1 MRKQISGIFAMA
13 GLMLGLTVTPAFS
26 QASSNKEMS
35 RKRMSGN
42 MSHKDDMAMMDKVS
56 ADEKAAMFDD
66 MSEKDRMAA
75 MKNAGHDMN
84 KMSSQEQMV
93 MKDKM
98 TAQDKAAMFDKM
110 PKKKRMA
117 MMHKHAGMQSD
128 SSKMDKMQKK

>member
-1 MRKQISGIFAMA
+1 MRKQISGMFAMA
-13 GLMLGLTVTPAFS
+13 GLMLGLTATPAFS

-35 RKRMSGN
+35 GK

-56 ADEKAAMFDD
+56 ADEKAAMK
-66 MSEKDRMAA
+66 M
-75 MKNAGHDMN
+75 AGHDMN
-84 KMSSQEQMV
+84 KMSSQEQMA

-110 PKKKRMA
+110 PKEKRMA